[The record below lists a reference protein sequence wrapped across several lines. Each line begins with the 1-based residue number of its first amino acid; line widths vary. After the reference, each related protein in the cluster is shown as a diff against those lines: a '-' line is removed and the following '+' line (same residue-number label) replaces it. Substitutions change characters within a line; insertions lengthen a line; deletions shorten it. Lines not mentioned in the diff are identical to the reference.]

1 MNGMFELATC
11 LLACYAAKRY
21 DEIFSAVALMELVVL
36 KPTIGAGMPENLF
49 TCPLDA
55 LQRHMVTITVTR
67 KLCSCHPFLPT
78 RATRQRSIVAG
89 EQDAVIRQAILAIR
103 RTAGRAKGADNA
115 GGNKRGLLFHEIVS
129 FIFYSLVCR
138 NIYREARARHRR
150 PHCI

>member
-1 MNGMFELATC
+1 MNGMFELATS

-21 DEIFSAVALMELVVL
+21 DEILSAVALMELVVL

-55 LQRHMVTITVTR
+55 LQRQMVTITVTR
-67 KLCSCHPFLPT
+67 KLCSSHPFLPT

-115 GGNKRGLLFHEIVS
+115 GGN
-129 FIFYSLVCR
+129 
-138 NIYREARARHRR
+138 
-150 PHCI
+150 